1 MRQRAQI
8 DCVAGQL
15 DLRHLGL
22 DHRAVVPRGL
32 GAEHSATTTGQVAQH
47 RATKSSGTSTEISSS
62 GSSKITFVA
71 AAASRNASAPA
82 IWKAKSEESTLWA
95 LPSSNVTRIST
106 TG

>member
-1 MRQRAQI
+1 MRSCPAVSVPSTRPRR
-8 DCVAGQL
+8 L
-15 DLRHLGL
+15 DRSPNT
-22 DHRAVVPRGL
+22 AP
-32 GAEHSATTTGQVAQH
+32 
-47 RATKSSGTSTEISSS
+47 TKSSGTSTEISSI